1 MWIRFQATTGQ
12 KTPTTKTSLK
22 LPVLTLHFLYSSRS
36 SPARFYRSTLS
47 TQRQNS
53 LQFCNELIFDVWMC
67 ASHMSGTAKS
77 DFKPGSRFLTPGGT
91 FNQQN
96 RRYFRIINERAL
108 IKSESGE
115 WSTVYLKI
123 DKQKHAPITMTSL
136 ALHLYWNQPCCISY
150 PSFDIRN
157 FFD

>member
-1 MWIRFQATTGQ
+1 
-12 KTPTTKTSLK
+12 
-22 LPVLTLHFLYSSRS
+22 
-36 SPARFYRSTLS
+36 
-47 TQRQNS
+47 
-53 LQFCNELIFDVWMC
+53 
-67 ASHMSGTAKS
+67 MSGTAKS
-77 DFKPGSRFLTPGGT
+77 DFKPGSRVLTPVGT

-150 PSFDIRN
+150 PSFEIRN
-157 FFD
+157 SFDETDFEKVLKLFVTCTVSQMKNQLKTEGCGTVQRLAVPHLSHFTAPM